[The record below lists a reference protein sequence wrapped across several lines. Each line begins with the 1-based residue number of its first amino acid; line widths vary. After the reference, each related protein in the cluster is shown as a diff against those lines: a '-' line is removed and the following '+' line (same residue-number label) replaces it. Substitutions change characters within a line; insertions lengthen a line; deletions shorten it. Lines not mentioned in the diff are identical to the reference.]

1 MLNSQKAKVSDMT
14 TVDTTRAAYAAP
26 VAERALRKRVL
37 HAASHYGTVM
47 VLVALII
54 GFSISYPDLFPTVDN
69 AISILSQVAILGI
82 IAGGLTIALVAGE
95 FDLSVGYLA
104 SFSGVLVTG
113 FMTKQGMPLVLAIA
127 ATCAVS
133 LLVGL
138 VNGLLVT
145 KVGVNSFITTLG
157 IGTVLVGF
165 NFAYNSGIA
174 IAAGVPESFQ
184 NFSINRVFGLPKPVL
199 VTVAVLAVLW
209 VVLNRTQFGL
219 NVRAVGGSNQAAL
232 LAGVHVDRTRIA
244 ALMVSSLCAGISGI
258 LLASQLGSGQPTAG
272 DGFLL
277 QAFAAAFLGSVALR
291 DAQFHIIGTVIG
303 ALTIGVGFT
312 GLAIAGA
319 PTYFQYLFNGGLLV
333 GAVALSTLA
342 RRMKD
347 R

>member
-1 MLNSQKAKVSDMT
+1 MT
-14 TVDTTRAAYAAP
+14 TIDSTSRPEAASVP
-26 VAERALRKRVL
+26 GRGWQQRLF
-37 HAASHYGTVM
+37 HAASQYGTVM
-47 VLVALII
+47 VLLALIVW
-54 GFSISYPDLFPTVDN
+54 FSVAYPDLFPTVDN

-113 FMTKQGMPLVLAIA
+113 LMAKQGLPLVLAIV
-127 ATCAVS
+127 ATCMVA

-138 VNGLLVT
+138 ISGLLVT
-145 KVGVNSFITTLG
+145 KAGVNSFITTLG
-157 IGTVLVGF
+157 VGTILVGV

-174 IAAGVPESFQ
+174 IATGVSESFQ
-184 NFSINRVFGLPKPVL
+184 NFSINRIFGLPKPVL
-199 VTVAVLAVLW
+199 VTVAVLVVLW
-209 VVLNRTQFGL
+209 IVLNRTQFGL

-258 LLASQLGSGQPTAG
+258 LLASQLGSGNPTAG

-277 QAFAAAFLGSVALR
+277 QAFAAAFLGSAALR
-291 DAQFHIIGTVIG
+291 DGQFHILGTVIG

-319 PTYFQYLFNGGLLV
+319 PTYFQYMFNGGLLV

-342 RRMKD
+342 RRFKD

>member
-1 MLNSQKAKVSDMT
+1 MLIAKKSHMATTDSPPQEDAKPVIHRVWQKRMLH
-14 TVDTTRAAYAAP
+14 TV
-26 VAERALRKRVL
+26 
-37 HAASHYGTVM
+37 SHYGTLL
-47 VLVALII
+47 VLVLLIV
-54 GFSISYPDLFPTVDN
+54 GFSVAYPDLFPTVDN
-69 AISILSQVAILGI
+69 AISILSQVAILGV

-104 SFSGVLVTG
+104 SLSGVLVTG
-113 FMTKQGMPLVLAIA
+113 LMAKQGLPLLLAIFVTCLA
-127 ATCAVS
+127 A

-145 KVGVNSFITTLG
+145 KAGVNSFITTLG
-157 IGTVLVGF
+157 VGTVLVGF

-174 IAAGVPESFQ
+174 IATGVSISFQ
-184 NFSINRVFGLPKPVL
+184 NFSIDRVFGLPKPVL

-209 VVLNRTQFGL
+209 TVLNRTQLGL

-244 ALMVSSLCAGISGI
+244 ALMVSALCAGIAGI
-258 LLASQLGSGQPTAG
+258 LIASQLGSGQPTAG

-291 DAQFHIIGTVIG
+291 DGEFHILGTVIG

-319 PTYFQYLFNGGLLV
+319 PTYVQYLFNGGLLV
-333 GAVALSTLA
+333 SAVALSTLA
-342 RRMKD
+342 RRLKD

>member
-1 MLNSQKAKVSDMT
+1 MTMIESPT
-14 TVDTTRAAYAAP
+14 TVEPGSATAAHAWQ
-26 VAERALRKRVL
+26 KRIFHL
-37 HAASHYGTVM
+37 ASHHGTVM
-47 VLVALII
+47 VLVGLIV
-54 GFSISYPDLFPTVDN
+54 GFSIAYPDLFPTVDN
-69 AISILSQVAILGI
+69 AVSILSQVAILGI

-113 FMTKQGMPLVLAIA
+113 LMAKQGMPMFAAII
-127 ATCAVS
+127 ATCLVS

-145 KVGVNSFITTLG
+145 KAGVNSFITTLG
-157 IGTVLVGF
+157 VGTFLVGL

-174 IAAGVPESFQ
+174 IATGVPESFQ
-184 NFSINRVFGLPKPVL
+184 NFSIYKVFGLPKPVL
-199 VTVAVLAVLW
+199 VTAAVLAVLW

-244 ALMVSSLCAGISGI
+244 ALMLSSLCAGGAGI
-258 LLASQLGSGQPTAG
+258 LLASRLGSGQPTAG

-291 DAQFHIIGTVIG
+291 DGQFHIVGTVIG
-303 ALTIGVGFT
+303 ALTIGVGFI

-319 PTYFQYLFNGGLLV
+319 PTYFQYMFNGGLLV

-342 RRMKD
+342 RRLKD